1 MERPQRVFLHIGAPK
16 TGTTFVQSVLFHFRD
31 ALREQGVLYP
41 AERYDEHFFA
51 AVDLQ
56 DLDFSGEPRPEAAG
70 TWQTVATRARSWPG
84 TSIISHDVFAGASQ
98 EQAAVAVTALAPAQ
112 VHVVFTARDLGRQL
126 PSHWQE
132 DVKHGQRGTFAEWFT
147 AIERRDEH
155 DWQLRWFWQVEEI
168 PEVLRRWGAAVP
180 PERVH
185 LVTVPHDD
193 GRPDELWRR
202 FATVIGVDPFSVN
215 ASEVHNPNTSL
226 DVADVELVRRLNGLR
241 DDGLTQAEYEHTVKG
256 LLVHETLAHHPVTRR
271 PGLPRDC
278 LPHVLALSQQW
289 VRQLESA
296 GYDIVG
302 DLAELLPVAPGDGA
316 TDPDS
321 ATDAEVAQTAAGALY
336 AVLLQLRQERRNS
349 ASARD
354 EGGRLRP
361 RLERAETLVA
371 EHEGLPH
378 WERIKRTVVEISRT
392 SPPVERALDLYRRA
406 RARRRLL
413 PLQRRD
419 SRADRDTEVRGDQT

>member
-1 MERPQRVFLHIGAPK
+1 VEQPQRVFLHIGAPK

-70 TWQTVATRARSWPG
+70 MWQRVAARARSWPG

-98 EQAAVAVTALAPAQ
+98 EQAAAAVKSLAPAQ

-132 DVKHGQRGTFAEWFT
+132 DVKHGQRATFAEWF
-147 AIERRDEH
+147 AAVDRRDEH

-168 PEVLRRWGAAVP
+168 PEVLRRWGAAVAP
-180 PERVH
+180 QRVH
-185 LVTVPHDD
+185 LVIVPHDD
-193 GRPDELWRR
+193 RRPEELWRR
-202 FATVIGVDPFSVN
+202 FATVIGVDPKALN
-215 ASEVHNPNTSL
+215 AAEVHNPNTGL
-226 DVADVELVRRLNGLR
+226 GVADVELVRRLNRLR
-241 DDGLTQAEYEHTVKG
+241 DDSLTQVEYEHTVKG
-256 LLVHETLAHHPVTRR
+256 LLVHETLARQQITRR
-271 PGLPRDC
+271 PGLPHDC
-278 LPHVLALSQQW
+278 FPRVLALSQQW
-289 VRQLESA
+289 VQRLELA

-321 ATDAEVAQTAAGALY
+321 ATEAEVAQAAAGALS
-336 AVLLQLRQERRNS
+336 AVLLQLRQERQNS
-349 ASARD
+349 GKARD
-354 EGGRLRP
+354 ECARLRI
-361 RLERAETLVA
+361 RLERTETLVA
-371 EHEGLPH
+371 EHVGLPPG
-378 WERIKRTVVEISRT
+378 ERIKRSVVEISRT
-392 SPPVERALDLYRRA
+392 SPTVERALDLYRWA
-406 RARRRLL
+406 RARRQLL
-413 PLQRRD
+413 PPQRRGLRSD
-419 SRADRDTEVRGDQT
+419 PNTSMRGDQT